1 MIELA
6 MRLKDTIAF
15 VVAAAVVFGAYASIV
30 GFMLH
35 LESAPLF

>member
-6 MRLKDTIAF
+6 MRLKDTIVF

-30 GFMLH
+30 GFMLD